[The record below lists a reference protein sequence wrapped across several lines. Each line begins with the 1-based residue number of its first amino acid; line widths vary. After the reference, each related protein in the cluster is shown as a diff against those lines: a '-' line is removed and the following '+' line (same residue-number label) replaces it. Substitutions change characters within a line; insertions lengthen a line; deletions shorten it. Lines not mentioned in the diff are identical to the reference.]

1 MSCGRCY
8 GWRPVR
14 LPHPIAFVPGG
25 DNATWPGQFMG
36 VGTINVTRS
45 LVNCCGT
52 PTGISNSS
60 PSMGGTSAMI
70 SRTPNMDADQT
81 GNLANA
87 RRDCEDRLN
96 AAVTFGSDIGRL
108 SFNVGTG
115 FRTAADDYVDSVTI
129 AAVTGMG
136 GATVGF
142 AWCDNGDDTDGAYP
156 KRHDRMDHWCEVLA
170 RRHHAGYHLQQHGM
184 R

>member
-1 MSCGRCY
+1 
-8 GWRPVR
+8 
-14 LPHPIAFVPGG
+14 
-25 DNATWPGQFMG
+25 
-36 VGTINVTRS
+36 
-45 LVNCCGT
+45 
-52 PTGISNSS
+52 
-60 PSMGGTSAMI
+60 MGGLSAMV
-70 SRTPNMDADQT
+70 SYAPNMDADQA